1 MPLWVKCVC
10 VCLLYETR
18 FSWTKTVYDVMNP
31 CHFLTPVSELFP
43 LPLFDLWQLDVRAIT
58 LGGIISLRLNYG
70 VDRDTQVKRLFTRCQ
85 LEDTTL
91 SLGCCRHSR
100 QITTHT
106 SHTVIHRGDTLK
118 VMSAR
123 FLQRGSRCDV
133 TDYDP
138 PPPSPFEWRWTWNGL
153 LRRGIT
159 VNPHIMQRAIN
170 DNETLDFVRT
180 L

>member
-1 MPLWVKCVC
+1 MKPDSVELKQCMTW
-10 VCLLYETR
+10 
-18 FSWTKTVYDVMNP
+18 W
-31 CHFLTPVSELFP
+31 TPVIFLPQFQSYSHFCCTHPPPLP